1 MPFSSSGGALGQRY
15 PAGRRSRGKSPR
27 SARQGRKNGWRA
39 QIPWLSDH
47 PNQRTRRG
55 GGGAEGEKF
64 RAWLPFVSRIEKRR
78 ASAGGNDLPGSDRG
92 PARGQNRKQGTGGL
106 GLLVA
111 GVS

>member
-55 GGGAEGEKF
+55 GRYAEGQKF
-64 RAWLPFVSRIEKRR
+64 RAELSFVSLNETNLYSSGVKN
-78 ASAGGNDLPGSDRG
+78 SPGYDRG
-92 PARGQNRKQGTGGL
+92 PVSGRSVKQ
-106 GLLVA
+106 VK
-111 GVS
+111 